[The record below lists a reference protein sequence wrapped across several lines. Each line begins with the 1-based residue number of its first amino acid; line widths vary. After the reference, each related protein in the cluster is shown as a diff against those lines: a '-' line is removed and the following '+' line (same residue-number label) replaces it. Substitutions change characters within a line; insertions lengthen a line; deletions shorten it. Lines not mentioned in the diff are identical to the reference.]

1 MTLLDLIRERMLQ
14 CGHGHEAVENGT
26 GCEIVI
32 CDVALQCGHGHEA
45 VENRSRCKRC
55 ISRWLERVVR
65 APGEAEGQKK
75 QVKQCLIR

>member
-45 VENRSRCKRC
+45 VENSFA
-55 ISRWLERVVR
+55 WH
-65 APGEAEGQKK
+65 EATGRQGASM
-75 QVKQCLIR
+75 RPRP